1 MQINSL
7 NAGIAFSGTKNI
19 ENVKRPEK
27 KFVIDAVIADNAEI
41 TQTKTEPKKIGLL
54 RVLFNRYTK
63 EQIKEI
69 NETGEFP
76 KNVKVVDNPAT
87 GKPQLSINFFDVT
100 LGTHKMPAGY
110 ELRQDLLGFTH
121 LVREDSKAWF
131 LRKK

>member
-1 MQINSL
+1 MQINSV
-7 NAGIAFSGTKNI
+7 NGAMAFSGTKNV
-19 ENVKRPEK
+19 ENVKNSAPAI
-27 KFVIDAVIADNAEI
+27 FTDALISDKAEI
-41 TQTKTEPKKIGLL
+41 TQSNNEPKKIGLL

-63 EQIKEI
+63 EQIDEI
-69 NETGEFP
+69 NKTGKFP

-87 GKPQLSINFFDVT
+87 GKPRLSVNFFDIS

-110 ELRQDLLGFTH
+110 ELRQDLLGFTR